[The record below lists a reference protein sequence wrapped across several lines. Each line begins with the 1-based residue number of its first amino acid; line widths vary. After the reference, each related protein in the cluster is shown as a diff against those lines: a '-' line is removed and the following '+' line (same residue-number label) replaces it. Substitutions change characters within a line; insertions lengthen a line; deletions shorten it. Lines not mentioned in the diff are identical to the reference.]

1 MVPKLANNGSA
12 RNEVRRSKQLFRPLM
27 NTHERSWFL
36 RSGGCW
42 ARTPCR
48 AITAFV
54 SNTDDALVSPLSL
67 PLSAFIGVHQR
78 LKLRSSRRS
87 LFR

>member
-1 MVPKLANNGSA
+1 MVS
-12 RNEVRRSKQLFRPLM
+12 EVRLAVLLFPRRL
-27 NTHERSWFL
+27 
-36 RSGGCW
+36 
-42 ARTPCR
+42 CR
-48 AITAFV
+48 AMTAFV

-67 PLSAFIGVHQR
+67 PPSAFIGVHQR